1 LQERLNLS
9 IDLLELLRYSVIF
22 NIIIIVVI
30 SLYNDLW
37 WRYTASSSREMAA
50 QLALPSKQELL
61 HFLLHPI

>member
-1 LQERLNLS
+1 MQERLNLS
-9 IDLLELLRYSVIF
+9 INLLELLRYFVIF
-22 NIIIIVVI
+22 DIILVVI

-61 HFLLHPI
+61 HFLLHSI